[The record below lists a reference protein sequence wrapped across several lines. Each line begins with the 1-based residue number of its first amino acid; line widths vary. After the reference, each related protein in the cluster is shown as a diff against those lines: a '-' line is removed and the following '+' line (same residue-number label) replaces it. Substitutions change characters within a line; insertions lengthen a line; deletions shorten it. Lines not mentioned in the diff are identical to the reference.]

1 MTLARSNRYRNLSLR
16 KTLILRPLN
25 NIFPVHA
32 SDNRTGGSGGQAD
45 YGGYRKINC
54 LGARVRA
61 ARKSMRLTQVQLG
74 ILAGLSQT
82 TISDIERGRNIRTR
96 DIVPLAQALHVTA
109 EHLMAPCAE
118 SDRRTG
124 ERRDGDRRA
133 GDRRKT

>member
-16 KTLILRPLN
+16 KTLVLRPSN
-25 NIFPVHA
+25 NIFPVHGTEY
-32 SDNRTGGSGGQAD
+32 RTGGSGGQQNPD
-45 YGGYRKINC
+45 GYRKINC

-61 ARKSMRLTQVQLG
+61 ARKAMRLTQVQLG